1 MTYRFIA
8 ADYYYQKD
16 ASKIA
21 AQKALFPSRDEVF
34 LIDYQK
40 GERRALDAGL
50 VKARQ
55 YEPVTD
61 RP

>member
-21 AQKALFPSRDEVF
+21 AHKALFPSRDEVF

-40 GERRALDAGL
+40 GETKSVGCWIGESTTIRTCD
-50 VKARQ
+50 
-55 YEPVTD
+55 
-61 RP
+61 